1 MFVLTNCFFISFYF
15 PKDSLNIAL
24 VAGCAAGGAVLFG
37 LILCAVT
44 ALVVRKK
51 RKKVKLE
58 APEYAKFMFWPGIFP
73 FVFYQLILCSNCS
86 PITTKGAA

>member
-1 MFVLTNCFFISFYF
+1 MCCVIICLLTNCFLSFF

-58 APEYAKFMFWPGIFP
+58 APEYAKFMFWPGYFLLYFI
-73 FVFYQLILCSNCS
+73 N
-86 PITTKGAA
+86 